1 MAALGM
7 EKMKSATKITSSNL
21 AEFQDSILKSFV
33 PLKVR
38 SPHHLTFG
46 GQIKTRSLGE
56 ISVSEICAAGHNVER
71 TQALIAQGDINSY
84 KVSLLLSGEQAVSQD
99 SREAI
104 LQPGDIAVY
113 DTSRPY
119 HLSHREDVRLV
130 VLRFP
135 KKLLGLPESMV
146 RRLTAVRLSG
156 DSAAGALISP
166 FLIQLANSMDQL
178 GDAAASRLSYSA
190 LDLITAMMS
199 SELDLSADTVNPR
212 DVLLEKIR
220 TYIKGNLSS
229 PDLCP
234 AEIAAA
240 HFISVRHLHGIFHEQ
255 GTTVSAWIRARRL
268 ENCRRDL
275 RDPLFSHESV
285 TEISSRWGFLDS
297 AHFSRVYK
305 ARFSISPSEER
316 HTALGRSPGLP
327 SASGIPRTSSGRSL
341 HGQTTP
347 VLAKSIR

>member
-1 MAALGM
+1 MQSVARI
-7 EKMKSATKITSSNL
+7 KSSNL
-21 AEFQDSILKSFV
+21 TEFQDSILKSFV
-33 PLKVR
+33 PLKVH
-38 SPHHLTFG
+38 SPNRLTFG

-56 ISVSEICAAGHNVER
+56 ITVSEICASGHDVER
-71 TQALIAQGDINSY
+71 TQALISQGDINSY
-84 KVSLLLSGEQAVSQD
+84 KVSLLLSGEQAVTQD
-99 SREAI
+99 TREAL

-113 DTSRPY
+113 DTARPY
-119 HLSHREDVRLV
+119 YLSQREEIRLV

-135 KKLLGLPESMV
+135 KKLLALPESMV
-146 RRLTAVRLSG
+146 DRLTAVRLSRN
-156 DSAAGALISP
+156 SAAGALISP

-178 GDAAASRLSYSA
+178 ADAAASRLSYSA
-190 LDLITAMMS
+190 LDLISAMMS
-199 SELDLSADTVNPR
+199 TELDVSADAVNPR
-212 DVLLEKIR
+212 EILRGKIR
-220 TYIKGNLSS
+220 TYIKSNLSS

-234 AEIAAA
+234 TEIAAA

-305 ARFSISPSEER
+305 ARFGNSPSEER
-316 HTALGRSPGLP
+316 HAALLRPDEPDG
-327 SASGIPRTSSGRSL
+327 GIR
-341 HGQTTP
+341 
-347 VLAKSIR
+347 